1 MKRSTPARLLL
12 WTTVLLVVGF
22 WSLVGLALAWDGW
35 VGIRVESVADSATS
49 FHLVIPAAVADAACH
64 AMAFA
69 GVRDLH
75 FSPDAARVLPLA
87 SSVVTAIAGAS
98 DGVLVAVDAQGQRV
112 TVEKRSGSF
121 RVHVA
126 TAQGQKIEV
135 VVPTRAVRHLL
146 GAVTRLAN
154 LH

>member
-1 MKRSTPARLLL
+1 L

-22 WSLVGLALAWDGW
+22 WSLIGLALAWDGW
-35 VGIRVESVADSATS
+35 VGIRVESVADSTTP
-49 FHLVIPAAVADAACH
+49 FHLVIPAAVADGACH
-64 AMAFA
+64 AMVFA

-75 FSPDAARVLPLA
+75 LDPEAARLLPFA
-87 SSVVTAIAGAS
+87 SAFVTAITRAS
-98 DGVLVAVDAQGQRV
+98 DAVLVAVDAEGQQI

-126 TAQGQKIEV
+126 TAQGQRIEV
-135 VVPTRAVRHLL
+135 VVPARAVRHLL